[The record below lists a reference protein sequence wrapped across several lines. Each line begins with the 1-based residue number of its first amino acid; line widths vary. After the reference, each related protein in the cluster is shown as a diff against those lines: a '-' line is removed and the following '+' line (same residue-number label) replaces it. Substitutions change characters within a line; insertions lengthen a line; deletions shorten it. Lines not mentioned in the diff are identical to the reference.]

1 MILSR
6 VWYVILGL
14 AVAVAL
20 YVVYVA
26 VGQYNRQTTRAL
38 KEGLAAAAERLLHLL
53 QSTKLPDYVRKTDLV
68 TDVRRRLQQRSAHW
82 YAEALKAAREAH
94 EA

>member
-6 VWYVILGL
+6 VWYVLLGV

-26 VGQYNRQTTRAL
+26 VGQFNRQTTRAL
-38 KEGLAAAAERLLHLL
+38 K
-53 QSTKLPDYVRKTDLV
+53 
-68 TDVRRRLQQRSAHW
+68 
-82 YAEALKAAREAH
+82 
-94 EA
+94 